1 MNTTWNAVAGS
12 VFQMKQL
19 DVTANNLANVDT
31 PGFKGDRISFS
42 SYMAQIARP
51 EFARERES
59 IKTIN
64 ERIKTHTDFAPG
76 PLMST
81 GNQLNFAIDGEGY
94 FTIQTPKGEQLTRAG
109 DFRLDDQGQLVTDD
123 GQIVAGEGG
132 PIQIQDG
139 TPVDLVVD
147 DTGLVYQN
155 GEEIGRLRIQ
165 QVENPETLV
174 KVGGKRFAAGR
185 DSRVGPM
192 ETPAVR
198 QGVIEGSNVN
208 LIREVT
214 SIIQATRAFES
225 YQRIISLDNSI
236 NERANQ
242 ILPTVPS

>member
-1 MNTTWNAVAGS
+1 MNTIWNAVAGS
-12 VFQMKQL
+12 IFQMRQL

-31 PGFKGDRISFS
+31 PGFKGDRITFS
-42 SYMAQIARP
+42 SYLAQIQRP

-59 IKTIN
+59 INSIN
-64 ERIKTHTDFAPG
+64 ERIRTHTDFSPG
-76 PLMST
+76 PLSVT

-94 FTIQTPKGEQLTRAG
+94 FTIQTDKGDQLTRAG
-109 DFRLDDQGQLVTDD
+109 DFRLDEQGQLVTDD
-123 GQIVAGEGG
+123 GHIVAGEGG
-132 PIQIQDG
+132 PIQVQDG
-139 TPVDLVVD
+139 MPVDLVID

-155 GEEIGRLRIQ
+155 GEEIGRFLIQ

-185 DSRVGPM
+185 ETRIGQM
-192 ETPAVR
+192 ETPAIR

-214 SIIQATRAFES
+214 NIVQTTRAFES
-225 YQRIISLDNSI
+225 YQRVITLDNNL

-242 ILPTVPS
+242 VLPSIPS